1 MEELIA
7 LLFLARNSTHKEHLR
22 TKSYAAHMALCSFY
36 KDVIDLAD
44 SLAEAYQGDEGLL
57 EDITCLPDS
66 NEAVIPLLEKQL
78 RMIEILR
85 VKASKR
91 TAIQN
96 IIDEIVS
103 LYLSTLYKLKNLS

>member
-7 LLFLARNSTHKEHLR
+7 LLFLARNVTHKEHLR
-22 TKSYAAHMALCSFY
+22 TKSYATHVALGGFY
-36 KDVIDLAD
+36 TSIIDLAD
-44 SLAEAYQGDEGLL
+44 KLAEAYQGDEGLL
-57 EDITCLPDS
+57 EGIDFLEEPS
-66 NEAVIPLLEKQL
+66 GAVVDVLEKQL

-85 VKASKR
+85 VNASKR

-96 IIDEIVS
+96 IIDEVVA